1 MSKEHFSKIRSL
13 MHTYSRSTIA
23 EGQEFIDQATARS
36 GHRVNINEVR
46 SDIYPMISSIEER
59 DTYFLTTNNEGVRVV
74 GGKVGSQFTKVI
86 QFLDKVKL
94 QEIPNTNGESYRVID
109 KDGNTLQNFVDP
121 ADKPIN
127 DVKLS
132 DGYEIRL
139 FANDGETI
147 IPRNYGW
154 EFDSFNGILHF
165 DSKFKPGSIDW
176 NTLKFGTPLLE
187 GFIYIGESTLDVVQ
201 NLKSENENN
210 QKAIEKAVENAIAI
224 QPFKFTTKEMHKVD
238 EPYKAPYN
246 HLEGDDQE
254 YFQQLSFIVPGYCFE
269 LTSLDN
275 DQTFITELRHLPNGD
290 TQIFLD
296 LPWNID
302 YDQPILYY
310 EWASGISGLGNK
322 IPVIGKY
329 KFIATTFVKSNG
341 KKITVKELI
350 DYEGK
355 YSEVIQP
362 QEDYQYSTEY
372 EAGWPVPGKNVDT
385 NSYYANDDNG
395 NLNVNI
401 ND

>member
-109 KDGNTLQNFVDP
+109 KDGNALQNFIDP

-132 DGYEIRL
+132 DGYEIKL

-176 NTLKFGTPLLE
+176 NALKFGTPLLE

-201 NLKSENENN
+201 NLKTENENN
-210 QKAIEKAVENAIAI
+210 QKAIEKAVENALAI

-310 EWASGISGLGNK
+310 EWASGINGLGNK

-362 QEDYQYSTEY
+362 QEDYRFSTEY
-372 EAGWPVPGKNVDT
+372 EAGWPVPGKNINT

>member
-74 GGKVGSQFTKVI
+74 GGKVGSQFAKVI

-176 NTLKFGTPLLE
+176 NALKFGTPLLE

-224 QPFKFTTKEMHKVD
+224 QPFKFTTKEMYKVD

-275 DQTFITELRHLPNGD
+275 DQTFITELRHLQNGD

-362 QEDYQYSTEY
+362 QEDYRYSTEY